1 MGAGRSGDLFSRGAG
16 MMAEISTNKRKR
28 TPMKR
33 GLTSLLFAVAISA
46 QTPPR
51 NLVVTTDR
59 FTGETSVSLRQFH
72 ILNTKDEGSQV
83 QIDLAAIYLSGKIV
97 ILAFSSAERVQFSGG
112 ADVFALADGERIKLG
127 HFQSGQ
133 TVRTGGNY
141 VKVEEIVTGEV
152 GRPVFEKMATA
163 KSLELRIGRWEC
175 HVEPADVHKL
185 KEFSTMLSAVRQD
198 AIR

>member
-1 MGAGRSGDLFSRGAG
+1 
-16 MMAEISTNKRKR
+16 
-28 TPMKR
+28 MKR
-33 GLTSLLFAVAISA
+33 ILTSLLFAAVVSA

-51 NLVVTTDR
+51 NLVVITDR

-72 ILNTKDEGSQV
+72 ILNVKDQGSRI
-83 QIDLAAIYLSGKIV
+83 QIDLAAIYSSGKLV
-97 ILAFSSAERVQFSGG
+97 ILALSTAEQVQFRGG

-141 VKVEEIVTGEV
+141 VQIEEIVAGDV
-152 GRPVFEKMATA
+152 GRPLFEKMATA
-163 KSLELRIGRWEC
+163 KRLELRIGRWEC
-175 HVEPADVHKL
+175 RVDPADVQKL
-185 KEFSTMLSAVRQD
+185 KEFSAALSLVTQP

>member
-1 MGAGRSGDLFSRGAG
+1 
-16 MMAEISTNKRKR
+16 
-28 TPMKR
+28 MKR
-33 GLTSLLFAVAISA
+33 ILTGLLFAAAVSA

-51 NLVVTTDR
+51 NLIVITDR

-72 ILNTKDEGSQV
+72 ILNTRDQGSPV
-83 QIDLAAIYLSGKIV
+83 QIDLAAIYASGKIV
-97 ILAFSSAERVQFSGG
+97 ILALSTAERLQFSGG

-141 VKVEEIVTGEV
+141 VKVEEIVAGDV
-152 GRPVFEKMATA
+152 GRPIFQKMATA

-175 HVEPADVHKL
+175 RVDPADVQKL
-185 KEFSTMLSAVRQD
+185 KEFSTALSAVAQAAR
-198 AIR
+198 